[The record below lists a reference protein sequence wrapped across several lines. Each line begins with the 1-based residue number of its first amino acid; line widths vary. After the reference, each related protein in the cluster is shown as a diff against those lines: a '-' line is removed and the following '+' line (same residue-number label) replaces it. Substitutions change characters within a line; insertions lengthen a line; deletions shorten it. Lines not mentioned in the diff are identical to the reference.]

1 MRGKWK
7 RRLPPLP
14 AAVSWSCGRGIS
26 PGIPALAHGKALA
39 VQSSCRELQGGL
51 EQRVPI
57 LLSSAMEQGSD
68 RKPLRHWSKQAERE
82 MLWGDQ
88 NLSPLGRGTLWQ
100 LESGRKADG
109 TVGYC
114 WELPWEGL
122 LGQPGE
128 ASHGHREKQPSHPLC
143 HSNHTLSSGRGSGRM
158 V

>member
-7 RRLPPLP
+7 CRLTPLP
-14 AAVSWSCGRGIS
+14 AAVSQSCGRGIS
-26 PGIPALAHGKALA
+26 TGIPALTHGKARA
-39 VQSSCRELQGGL
+39 VQSSCRELRGGL
-51 EQRVPI
+51 AQQVPI
-57 LLSSAMEQGSD
+57 LLGSAVERGSH
-68 RKPLRHWSKQAERE
+68 RKSLRHWSEQAERK

-88 NLSPLGRGTLWQ
+88 NLSPFRRGVLWQ
-100 LESGRKADG
+100 LESGRKADS

-143 HSNHTLSSGRGSGRM
+143 H
-158 V
+158 